1 VEVVYLGQSAN
12 LLLEVLLKLEGIQ
25 REIGAV
31 QETIVKLLSEQASGE
46 VQQRPRAIPTENLGI
61 VEVEGVEPREG
72 SAVLEECVEPE
83 QWLADR
89 GISIKTKREESPLDE
104 AFDRLCL
111 FLGQRFES
119 LGPFYNAVKQSL
131 NTGGAKTLDLTGAPS
146 HVISDTVQFA
156 HMLLDHGFLADSE
169 YIRNTQR
176 RLLRFVPQSHGQ
188 VINFFTGGWLER
200 YVLQTVRERVRVHF
214 GQDAEPRFLLNP
226 QVLLPDGS
234 DFEFDILVGIPGSIL
249 WFECKT
255 GNWQE
260 YVTRYGRINEK
271 YMKDELCVPTLVLLD
286 PLRPEHKQSASALA
300 GGMRVINLSELESY
314 LNTVLVERSSPK
326 GSAPAGNPSANAQQ
340 TAFSGALNGV

>member
-1 VEVVYLGQSAN
+1 MAQKMI
-12 LLLEVLLKLEGIQ
+12 LLLEVLLKLENIQ
-25 REIGAV
+25 REVGAV
-31 QETIVKLLSEQASGE
+31 QESIVRLLSEQASDE
-46 VQQRPRAIPTENLGI
+46 VQQGSRTFPTENLGVVK
-61 VEVEGVEPREG
+61 VESDETDDGLRI
-72 SAVLEECVEPE
+72 LEECVDPE

-89 GISIKTKREESPLDE
+89 GIGIKTKREESPLDE

-131 NTGGAKTLDLTGAPS
+131 NAGGSKTLDLTGAPS
-146 HVISDTVQFA
+146 YVISDTVQFA
-156 HMLLDHGFLADSE
+156 HMLLDYGFLADSE

-200 YVLQTVRERVRVHF
+200 YVLQTVRERVKIHF
-214 GQDAEPRFLLNP
+214 GQEVDPKILLNP
-226 QVLLPDGS
+226 QVVLPDGS
-234 DFEFDILVGIPGSIL
+234 DFEFDILVGIPRSVL

-260 YVTRYGRINEK
+260 YVTRYGRINER
-271 YMKDELCVPTLVLLD
+271 YMKDEVCVPTLVLLD
-286 PLRPEHKQSASALA
+286 PLKPEHKQSASALA

-314 LNTVLVERSSPK
+314 LNTVFVERSSPK
-326 GSAPAGNPSANAQQ
+326 GSASVVGLLANTQH
-340 TAFSGALNGV
+340 TFCSGVNGAA

>member
-1 VEVVYLGQSAN
+1 MEVVYLGQSAN

-61 VEVEGVEPREG
+61 SKLKVLNPVRGLRSWK
-72 SAVLEECVEPE
+72 SALSRR

-200 YVLQTVRERVRVHF
+200 YVCKPFASACGCISVRMLSPGFFSTRRCYSQTVQTSSLTFWWVSRE
-214 GQDAEPRFLLNP
+214 AYS
-226 QVLLPDGS
+226 GS
-234 DFEFDILVGIPGSIL
+234 SAKPG
-249 WFECKT
+249 T
-255 GNWQE
+255 G
-260 YVTRYGRINEK
+260 
-271 YMKDELCVPTLVLLD
+271 
-286 PLRPEHKQSASALA
+286 
-300 GGMRVINLSELESY
+300 
-314 LNTVLVERSSPK
+314 RS
-326 GSAPAGNPSANAQQ
+326 
-340 TAFSGALNGV
+340 T